1 MTDKE
6 KCVVCKNCDNEF
18 TGNYCNNCGQSAKDY
33 DRPFSVLIVDAMANI
48 WAFDTRLWTTLK
60 SILLKPGE
68 MAINYITGKRIRY
81 MPPFRLYLF
90 ISFIFFMLLRISAN
104 SESNTKII
112 SFNNDSDKGVDK
124 ELIQGGEIVRERE
137 NKASIAEIDNI
148 DKESVSEQKSKSE
161 LAISNFITYLSW
173 ALIIMMPLYASLLW
187 VLFRK
192 RQKHYLAH
200 FIFALNQHA
209 FLFIILSILIILTL
223 AFPDKSSSYEA
234 WLLML
239 FPAYLVVGGRTLYKA
254 RWRSIIIR
262 MFAAFIL
269 YMIIVISI
277 IILVVTIIFHQL
289 N

>member
-148 DKESVSEQKSKSE
+148 INRKACWFRANIK
-161 LAISNFITYLSW
+161 W
-173 ALIIMMPLYASLLW
+173 A
-187 VLFRK
+187 R
-192 RQKHYLAH
+192 
-200 FIFALNQHA
+200 
-209 FLFIILSILIILTL
+209 
-223 AFPDKSSSYEA
+223 
-234 WLLML
+234 
-239 FPAYLVVGGRTLYKA
+239 
-254 RWRSIIIR
+254 
-262 MFAAFIL
+262 
-269 YMIIVISI
+269 
-277 IILVVTIIFHQL
+277 
-289 N
+289 